1 MQNQQF
7 HHFGYLVHGD
17 GVMVIA
23 AKVAWHLKLIS
34 LFYIYIL
41 NQQFHYY
48 IYKYIYIYIYISVQ

>member
-23 AKVAWHLKLIS
+23 AKVAWHLKIIS
-34 LFYIYIL
+34 LFYINFLTGNLPEEKEDNSFFIPTCG
-41 NQQFHYY
+41 
-48 IYKYIYIYIYISVQ
+48 K

>member
-23 AKVAWHLKLIS
+23 AKVAWHLKIIS
-34 LFYIYIL
+34 LLYIYIKL
-41 NQQFHYY
+41 SYRKPPGRKGRQLFFYTY
-48 IYKYIYIYIYISVQ
+48 LW